1 LVAPLLVVDIMP
13 SLFLWLLISV
23 IGNQTEE
30 AGFSQKRSRVG
41 LVFRGHCPGGR
52 SLPIL
57 LDKYLQ

>member
-41 LVFRGHCPGGR
+41 LVF
-52 SLPIL
+52 
-57 LDKYLQ
+57 